1 MSIFLLLFKREENN
15 SHREFRESQRPGQLL
30 MEAEIKGRT
39 VHRVQWGQLTETVD
53 MEVAISTG
61 FCVMVS
67 EETRADPFKPTNQCV
82 GYSLSRMTGR
92 HSIQGKGSED
102 PGWADQG
109 GDWGMLPQP
118 RCPPAA

>member
-1 MSIFLLLFKREENN
+1 MSI
-15 SHREFRESQRPGQLL
+15 PGQLL

-39 VHRVQWGQLTETVD
+39 VHRDQWGQDT
-53 MEVAISTG
+53 EVAISTG

-67 EETRADPFKPTNQCV
+67 EETQADPFKPTNQCV
-82 GYSLSRMTGR
+82 GYSLNRMTGR

-109 GDWGMLPQP
+109 GDWGMQLGVPQLHDMVVSSC
-118 RCPPAA
+118 R